1 MLQEGGVVVS
11 QWLVMMTMIVTTEKK
26 SLQNRLP
33 GTQGMLVLDEG
44 IVYQRLQQMKWLLDR
59 AEELLII
66 LLLIQV
72 RADS

>member
-11 QWLVMMTMIVTTEKK
+11 QWLVMMTMIVTMEKK
-26 SLQNRLP
+26 SLQNRLL

-44 IVYQRLQQMKWLLDR
+44 IVYQRLHQVKWLLDR